1 MLDFEADGIGQLN
14 TIAGYFVAS
23 ALVCL
28 GVAIAAG
35 AVMLAAGRG
44 SGLSRSQEKGLKMI
58 GIGAAGA
65 MVLASLGGAIA
76 WSIERGQTGLMPEQA
91 RQQDVVVEREA
102 PKTHCTEQAVRNFD
116 EEENPPPQE
125 KRREI
130 LRNVVHGE
138 VPDSMSEALIAEDQ
152 SSHATTSLIHV
163 LKWRPDGVG
172 GDCSTSN
179 ESAAECTEI
188 ELETSVKEVP
198 NSRVSGSHTVGSD
211 CE

>member
-28 GVAIAAG
+28 GIAIAAG

-76 WSIERGQTGLMPEQA
+76 WSIERGQTGLMPEEA
-91 RQQDVVVEREA
+91 RPQDVVVEREA
-102 PKTHCTEQAVRNFD
+102 PSIQCVERAVRNFD
-116 EEENPPPQE
+116 KEENPPSQDE
-125 KRREI
+125 RREI
-130 LRNVVHGE
+130 ALDVLNHQE
-138 VPDSMSEALIAEDQ
+138 PPDGNDAYLFEQGSMTVQ
-152 SSHATTSLIHV
+152 T
-163 LKWRPDGVG
+163 LKWYPSGAG
-172 GDCSTSN
+172 GSCSTSN
-179 ESAAECTEI
+179 QSAADCTDVEVV
-188 ELETSVKEVP
+188 SVDGANERSAEFKKDI
-198 NSRVSGSHTVGSD
+198 TVGED